1 MFNRMS
7 PLSPR
12 KKNNTP
18 KNAAGFGVLQT
29 GGRGIKGT
37 PEGGPW
43 AGEFGGGRFQVLPPC
58 MGGDTGQPI
67 TCRAVVWLTSYMQ
80 GWPMP
85 LKKRDKPAPI
95 SQPDKSQRIPLA
107 FNIWGHIWGH
117 KSNVKI

>member
-43 AGEFGGGRFQVLPPC
+43 AGEFGGGRFQVVTPC
-58 MGGDTGQPI
+58 MGGDTVPRPGLATASQSGRGVQKLSAFRTLDRTVPFVRTPAKWI
-67 TCRAVVWLTSYMQ
+67 GGTPWGVLPLTV
-80 GWPMP
+80 
-85 LKKRDKPAPI
+85 A
-95 SQPDKSQRIPLA
+95 
-107 FNIWGHIWGH
+107 
-117 KSNVKI
+117 